1 MYFGGGCVKYYIAS
15 DEKNL
20 KQVRSLIKKLTS
32 KGFTCVNGG
41 NLIADDET
49 NQITDGIG
57 EYEKKGIEEAD
68 FMLIFLTAGKGN
80 LYELGYALS
89 LNKKIIVYSPEKDN
103 YHINK
108 KSIFHNLPEVTI
120 CSGTFYKLVKLIH
133 TLSPEGSEKNDSL
146 PLK

>member
-1 MYFGGGCVKYYIAS
+1 MKYYIAS
-15 DEKNL
+15 DEKNK

-32 KGFTCVNGG
+32 KGFTCVNDW
-41 NLIADDET
+41 NLIADDED
-49 NQITDGIG
+49 NQMTEGI
-57 EYEKKGIEEAD
+57 EDYEKKGIEEAD

-80 LYELGYALS
+80 LSELGYALS

-120 CSGTFYKLVKLIH
+120 CSGTLYKLVKLIH
-133 TLSPEGSEKNDSL
+133 TLAPEESEKNGSFA
-146 PLK
+146 P

>member
-1 MYFGGGCVKYYIAS
+1 MKYYMAS
-15 DEKNL
+15 DEKNM

-32 KGFTCVNGG
+32 KGFTCVNDW
-41 NLIADDET
+41 NIQVNEEESQIA
-49 NQITDGIG
+49 DGIG

-80 LYELGYALS
+80 LSELGYALS
-89 LNKKIIVYSPEKDN
+89 LDKNIIVYSPEKDN

-108 KSIFHNLPEVTI
+108 KSIFHNLPGVTI

-133 TLSPEGSEKNDSL
+133 TLSPEELEKENSVRMD
-146 PLK
+146 

>member
-1 MYFGGGCVKYYIAS
+1 VKYYIAS

-89 LNKKIIVYSPEKDN
+89 
-103 YHINK
+103 
-108 KSIFHNLPEVTI
+108 
-120 CSGTFYKLVKLIH
+120 
-133 TLSPEGSEKNDSL
+133 
-146 PLK
+146 

>member
-1 MYFGGGCVKYYIAS
+1 MKYYMAS
-15 DEKNL
+15 DEKNM

-32 KGFTCVNGG
+32 KGFTCVNDW
-41 NLIADDET
+41 NIQVNEEE
-49 NQITDGIG
+49 NQIADGIG

-80 LYELGYALS
+80 LSELGYALS
-89 LNKKIIVYSPEKDN
+89 LDKNIIVYSPEKDN

-108 KSIFHNLPEVTI
+108 KSIFHNLPGVTI

-133 TLSPEGSEKNDSL
+133 TLSPEELEKENSVRMD
-146 PLK
+146 

>member
-1 MYFGGGCVKYYIAS
+1 MKYYIAS

-20 KQVRSLIKKLTS
+20 KQVRSLIKKLNA
-32 KGFTCVNGG
+32 KGFTCVNDS
-41 NLIADDET
+41 NLIENDDK
-49 NQITDGIG
+49 QGVIDSIG
-57 EYEKKGIEEAD
+57 EYEKKGIEDAD

-89 LNKKIIVYSPEKDN
+89 LNKKIVVYSPEKDN

-120 CSGTFYKLVKLIH
+120 CSGTLYKLVKLIH
-133 TLSPEGSEKNDSL
+133 TLSSQGVDNTSSL
-146 PLK
+146 HLK

>member
-1 MYFGGGCVKYYIAS
+1 MKYYMAS
-15 DEKNL
+15 DEKNM

-32 KGFTCVNGG
+32 KGFACVNDW
-41 NLIADDET
+41 NLQIIEEE
-49 NQITDGIG
+49 NQLADGIG

-80 LYELGYALS
+80 LSELGYALS
-89 LNKKIIVYSPEKDN
+89 LNKKIVVYSPEKDN

-108 KSIFHNLPEVTI
+108 KSIFHNLPGVTI

-133 TLSPEGSEKNDSL
+133 TLSPEESEKENSVHMD
-146 PLK
+146 

>member
-1 MYFGGGCVKYYIAS
+1 MKYYMAS
-15 DEKNL
+15 DEKNM

-32 KGFTCVNGG
+32 KGFVCVNDW
-41 NLIADDET
+41 NLQIIEEE
-49 NQITDGIG
+49 NQLADGIG

-80 LYELGYALS
+80 LSELGYALS
-89 LNKKIIVYSPEKDN
+89 LNKKIVVYSPEKDN

-108 KSIFHNLPEVTI
+108 KSIFHNLPGVTI

-133 TLSPEGSEKNDSL
+133 TLSPEESEKENSVHMD
-146 PLK
+146 

>member
-1 MYFGGGCVKYYIAS
+1 MKYYMAS
-15 DEKNL
+15 DEKNM

-32 KGFTCVNGG
+32 KGFTCVNDW
-41 NLIADDET
+41 NIQVNEEE
-49 NQITDGIG
+49 NQIADGIG

-80 LYELGYALS
+80 LSELGYALS
-89 LNKKIIVYSPEKDN
+89 LDKNIIVYSPEKDN

-108 KSIFHNLPEVTI
+108 KSIFHNLPGVTI

-133 TLSPEGSEKNDSL
+133 TLSPEELEKENSVHMD
-146 PLK
+146 